1 MTIVLENVKP
11 FNWSIEN
18 KPLPQALRIT
28 GVVEYYRW
36 NLVLTAE
43 DIATKKEYL
52 VNIPA
57 ADISKRSNFSE
68 DAFREEMRRTA
79 EHEKNAAL
87 QACGCMP
94 AGLAAS
100 QKGISIPVYTGEISG
115 LDQIHSVGNIR
126 IYGTVGLMEGAV
138 RNFGHLSHRIGTL
151 DEKARDYMAYRLLMV
166 ALKLEQ
172 AGVAHLELDWSGLF
186 LREDG
191 LLGNFGSAAPF
202 GHERPFLTGV
212 LPRYPEPNVIV
223 QLSESGLT
231 MPEAKTNMWHLGILL
246 FHLYTGNQDS
256 CGGHMGRDAM
266 QEIMTLS
273 KVLLEKGL
281 RSNVLIPELEAS
293 NVPRRWVELIV
304 RLLEPTRAHRISG
317 FQVVREFPDL
327 INQQAE

>member
-1 MTIVLENVKP
+1 MSKYAKAYQRAVALALSNGSNDSLVGMTIVLENVKP
-11 FNWSIEN
+11 FNWSIEG

-57 ADISKRSNFSE
+57 ADISKYTQSSE
-68 DAFREEMRRTA
+68 EFEEEMRQTA
-79 EHEKNAAL
+79 EHEKNAVL

-94 AGLAAS
+94 AELAAS
-100 QKGISIPVYTGEISG
+100 QKGIFIPVYTSEILG
-115 LDQIHSVGNIR
+115 LDQIHSVGDIK

-151 DEKARDYMAYRLLMV
+151 DEKARDYMAYRLLLMAV
-166 ALKLEQ
+166 KLEQ
-172 AGVAHLELDWSGLF
+172 AG
-186 LREDG
+186 
-191 LLGNFGSAAPF
+191 
-202 GHERPFLTGV
+202 FLTGD
-212 LPRYPEPNVIV
+212 YTENPEPNAILELYRAGWTVP
-223 QLSESGLT
+223 Q
-231 MPEAKTNMWHLGILL
+231 AKANMWNLGILL
-246 FHLYTGNQDS
+246 FHLYTGNQNPYRPWEGDTS
-256 CGGHMGRDAM
+256 
-266 QEIMTLS
+266 QEIFSLP
-273 KVLLEKGL
+273 KRLLEEEV

-304 RLLEPTRAHRISG
+304 RLLEPTSAHRISG